1 MYIACIKALG
11 ALKTATALSVIKF
24 GPVNNRLFPFTI
36 ISAYSF
42 VPEPEELLTEK
53 NFTHVCL
60 VYFIYIFVT
69 VV

>member
-1 MYIACIKALG
+1 MYIACIKALR
-11 ALKTATALSVIKF
+11 ALKTATALSVIK
-24 GPVNNRLFPFTI
+24 
-36 ISAYSF
+36 F